1 MAINRNPKKN
11 FSQLSNDLVVEYS
24 IEIIGIIYF
33 FLRKPPGWHMKISDL
48 LENWSGSE
56 KSLRRHLKELR
67 IKDCVEK
74 KSNYDSKKKRF
85 AGSYYILKETN
96 KVKEQGKDIPN
107 PKNPS
112 TKPPEQTYPKNRG
125 SANTESL
132 QNDRGH
138 NNTDITNNNTDI
150 KYIDSNTIEADQE
163 FEDWDEIEGGTDN
176 ITYGREEYH
185 RLIKEGFGKSE
196 PGDSTF

>member
-11 FSQLSNDLVVEYS
+11 FSQLSNELVMEYS
-24 IEIIGIIYF
+24 IEEIGIIYF

-67 IKDCVEK
+67 IKDGIEK

-125 SANTESL
+125 SAKAESL
-132 QNDRGH
+132 QNRGVII
-138 NNTDITNNNTDI
+138 NTDITINNTDI
-150 KYIDSNTIEADQE
+150 KYIESNIIEEEE
-163 FEDWDEIEGGTDN
+163 FFNEEAEDEICSEERFHELM
-176 ITYGREEYH
+176 REE
-185 RLIKEGFGKSE
+185 FGKSKDNGKRE
-196 PGDSTF
+196 